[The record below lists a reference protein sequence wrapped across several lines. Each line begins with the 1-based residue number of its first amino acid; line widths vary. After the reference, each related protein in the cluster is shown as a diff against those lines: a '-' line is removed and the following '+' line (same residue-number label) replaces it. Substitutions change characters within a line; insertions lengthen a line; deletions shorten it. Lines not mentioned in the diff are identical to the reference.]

1 MLYLHIVIFAPL
13 GVYVCLWVRVKEW
26 SQHFSAELH
35 VLVMLKWF
43 GAEGSQSPPKWL
55 RDNLGLSKGT
65 VNSYVNRAVDALL
78 SLKD

>member
-1 MLYLHIVIFAPL
+1 
-13 GVYVCLWVRVKEW
+13 
-26 SQHFSAELH
+26 
-35 VLVMLKWF
+35 MLKWF